1 MEKENRKYTTKEVA
15 DRLGVSPET
24 CKKFAREN
32 KFEKKYTYLWSEDD
46 INSFVNRESRKNCN
60 PETLEKI
67 KKMLEQKKLY
77 SEITAEC
84 KITPSFLKNIIIE
97 NKIMTEEEYIARG
110 KYNAYET
117 RGERRKAKNN
127 K

>member
-1 MEKENRKYTTKEVA
+1 MEQENRKYTTKEVA

-32 KFEKKYTYLWSEDD
+32 NFEKKYTYLWTEENID
-46 INSFVNRESRKNCN
+46 SFVNRDSRKNCK
-60 PETLEKI
+60 PETLKKI
-67 KKMLEQKKLY
+67 KEMLNQKKLY

-84 KITPSFLKNIIIE
+84 KITPFFLKSIIIE
-97 NKIMTEEEYIARG
+97 NKIMTEEEYTARG

-117 RGERRKAKNN
+117 RGERRKTK
-127 K
+127 